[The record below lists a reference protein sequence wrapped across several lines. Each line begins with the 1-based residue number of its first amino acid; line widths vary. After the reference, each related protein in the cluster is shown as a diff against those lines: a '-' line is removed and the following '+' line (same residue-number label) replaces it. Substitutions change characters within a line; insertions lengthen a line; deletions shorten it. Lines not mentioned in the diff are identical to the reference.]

1 MIGTVGYYLIISA
14 FFAGIASLIG
24 YYLYSNNSGN
34 QYFLISNWLFA
45 LKGLF
50 LLSASGI
57 LLYLILT
64 HQFNHYYVYN
74 YTSVNLDLK
83 YLISA
88 FWGGQEGSF
97 LLWILFSEL
106 IGLGLMKWIHE
117 PYRGPVLFFLTVNQL
132 FLISMILGV
141 DFGFMKLGA
150 SPFRT
155 LAEAYPNAPFLVAN
169 PDFIPADGNGLNDLL
184 KSPWM
189 VIHPPV
195 LFLGFSMMTIPFCF
209 AMAALW
215 KNEFHNW
222 IKHALPWTLGANLA
236 LFTAIFLGGYWAY
249 VTLSFGGYWAWD
261 PVENASIIPLL
272 IGIAGIHT
280 MIVQRKKSESG
291 KASLVF
297 AILAY
302 TAVLYESFLTR
313 SGVLGSSSVHSFTDL
328 GLYNQLLIFMIVV
341 LGVSLSFFISRYKDL
356 PKKEK
361 DSEIISRE
369 FMTFSGAIT
378 LFLVALVILIG
389 TSSPILGKFF
399 IENPTPPEISFYNKW
414 TMPLAMLIAILTVFG
429 QYLYWKKQ
437 DAESLAGELILPISI
452 SAALTL
458 LIIFIG
464 KIEPLYY
471 IIYLYAAFFALT
483 GNLFILT
490 RLVRKNPGVLG
501 GTLSHI
507 GFALMLVGF
516 LASSSYQSNLL
527 DAPTRSY
534 NAAIQAGKVM
544 DENGIPLQQ
553 PLRYIELK
561 LNQPKEVNEKYRINY
576 LGHSLSDQARP
587 GQHAYKIQIEKITDG
602 NAEYSTYLYPQV
614 YPMSTGAEIN
624 WSVDVDV
631 KSGFFSDIYMYVAGS
646 SFVEQKNR
654 EHKEQIK
661 NPHIQIS
668 ESADM
673 NENEEWILLMAEEKP
688 FVSLVWT
695 GTFLLMLGFSTSIIR
710 HRKRLQ
716 IES

>member
-587 GQHAYKIQIEKITDG
+587 GQHAYKIQIEKIADG

>member
-45 LKGLF
+45 LKGL
-50 LLSASGI
+50 LILSASGI

-88 FWGGQEGSF
+88 FWAGQEGSF

-587 GQHAYKIQIEKITDG
+587 GQHAYKIQIEKIADG